1 MARELTYEQ
10 FGRLFIER
18 VFNAQRIV
26 KELNKSLAGKQ
37 VHAVMKAGGG
47 LANVMA
53 LADLATATIRPLPT
67 APGRYVE
74 HDVFV
79 PLKLLLDVEFASYHE
94 KFNVEAMVQ
103 MRIIIQCLDESGL
116 FVWIGIPPV
125 PPQAIQLTVTN
136 EKWVSLFKLV
146 ANIDNEVKK
155 GIAESFTKELNSPAT
170 RASRFIP
177 IQKIAAGEASMSGM
191 ALMAAD
197 VPELQPPE
205 LPVFEDYGPHMAPL
219 PDLK

>member
-18 VFNAQRIV
+18 VFNAQRII

-37 VHAVMKAGGG
+37 VHAIMKAGGG
-47 LANVMA
+47 LANIMA
-53 LADLATATIRPLPT
+53 LADLSAATIRPLPT
-67 APGRYVE
+67 APGKYVV

-79 PLKLLLDVEFASYHE
+79 PLKLLLDVEVANYHE
-94 KFNVEAMVQ
+94 KFNVEARVQ
-103 MRIIIQCLDESGL
+103 LRIVIQCMDESGL

-136 EKWVSLFKLV
+136 EKWISLFKMV
-146 ANIDNEVKK
+146 PGVDFDKEVKK
-155 GIAESFTKELNSPAT
+155 GIADSFTKEINSPAT
-170 RASRFIP
+170 KDSRFVP
-177 IQKIAAGEASMSGM
+177 IQKIAAGEASMS
-191 ALMAAD
+191 AMAAE
-197 VPELQPPE
+197 VPAPQPPQ